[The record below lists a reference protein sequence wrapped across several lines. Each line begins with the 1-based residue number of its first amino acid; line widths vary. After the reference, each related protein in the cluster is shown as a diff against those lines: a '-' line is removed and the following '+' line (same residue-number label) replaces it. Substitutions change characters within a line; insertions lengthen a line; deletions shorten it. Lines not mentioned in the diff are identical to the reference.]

1 MASVLTIVAVGR
13 AGSGSGGARISKL
26 SIHWLDSL
34 RPVPPVTPPLMGLD
48 FDRNSRESRGGDDG
62 SESELRRKRRN
73 RVLHAVL
80 HLGSARGHR
89 RQWLPSAGV
98 PACLKI
104 QQTEVRRSYSALS
117 SSATSVTDFFA
128 SPNSIVVPSA

>member
-26 SIHWLDSL
+26 SINWLDSL
-34 RPVPPVTPPLMGLD
+34 RPVPPVAPALTGLD

-73 RVLHAVL
+73 RVLHAVPDV
-80 HLGSARGHR
+80 GSTRGHR

-98 PACLKI
+98 PARLKM
-104 QQTEVRRSYSALS
+104 QQTDGCHRYSALS

-128 SPNSIVVPSA
+128 SPNNIVVPSA

>member
-26 SIHWLDSL
+26 SINWLDSL
-34 RPVPPVTPPLMGLD
+34 RPVPPVTPALMGLD
-48 FDRNSRESRGGDDG
+48 FDRHSRESRGGDDG

-73 RVLHAVL
+73 RVLLSVPHVGL
-80 HLGSARGHR
+80 PRSHR

-98 PACLKI
+98 PARLKI
-104 QQTEVRRSYSALS
+104 LQRYSAFS
-117 SSATSVTDFFA
+117 SSATSETDFFA
-128 SPNSIVVPSA
+128 SPNNMVVPSA